1 MSIIILY
8 SHVYT
13 MITLIR
19 LVALGDY
26 NVVIAYL
33 PLGAT
38 GATSTANA
46 ARDMLYIFGSI
57 RCGLM
62 VGIGG

>member
-1 MSIIILY
+1 M
-8 SHVYT
+8 T
-13 MITLIR
+13 TPIR
-19 LVALGDY
+19 LVALGDH

-33 PLGAT
+33 PLGVT
-38 GATSTANA
+38 GATSTENA
-46 ARDMLYIFGSI
+46 ARDMLYTFGSI